1 MNEKLDRIV
10 KSYLPRLVQSVCES
24 VRIPSLYT
32 EDASG
37 FPYGLEIARAAD
49 HAMACARQLDFK
61 VVDLDGKVCWA
72 EYGSGDETVA
82 VMGHLDVVSPGE
94 GWDFEPFCG
103 SVKNGAILGRG
114 TQDDKGPLFSSLYAL
129 RAVADLGLPLSKRV
143 RIIFGMD
150 EESGKMRDVE
160 AYLKSER
167 PPLYAFTPDGAYPVV
182 NTEKGTI
189 KFTSTAILEKRSAE
203 ELSLAKI
210 SGGESVG
217 SVPAKAEAV
226 LKGKRADLERA
237 SNAIV
242 ETASRNGWKIK
253 INLGSDQLTLTAYG
267 KAAHATLPELGEN
280 AVGRLLILIRA
291 AGISGSAGKFAGFLA
306 DKIGVEADGAS
317 LGIKASH
324 GHCGALT
331 VNMAMIE
338 GDEHS
343 ITVTCGIYI
352 PAETISFDEVCG
364 TLERGFREAGGS
376 FEPFAKTAPLF
387 YAPDHPL
394 IKTLQR
400 GYRGAT
406 GKEPYLVS
414 MCGGTYSKRMPNMV
428 PYGATF
434 ENEDDRAHGA
444 NERLLI
450 TNLMESTRLMA
461 YAILEMAK

>member
-1 MNEKLDRIV
+1 MNERLDRIV

-24 VRIPSLYT
+24 VRIPSLCA

-37 FPYGLEIARAAD
+37 FPYGMEIARAAD

-61 VVDLDGKVCWA
+61 VTDLDGKICWA
-72 EYGSGDETVA
+72 DYGDGEETVA
-82 VMGHLDVVSPGE
+82 VMGHLDVVAPGE

-103 SVKNGAILGRG
+103 CVKNGAILGRG

-129 RAVADLGLPLSKRV
+129 KAVADLGIPLSKRV

-189 KFTSTAILEKRSAE
+189 KFTSTAVFETTSEEGLSLEKIA
-203 ELSLAKI
+203 
-210 SGGESVG
+210 GGESVG
-217 SVPAKAEAV
+217 SVPARAEAV
-226 LKGKRADLERA
+226 LRGEIQALER
-237 SNAIV
+237 
-242 ETASRNGWKIK
+242 TASAVAAAAKRNGWKTK
-253 INLGSDQLTLTAYG
+253 IAAASDHLTITVYG

-280 AVGRLLILIRA
+280 AVGRLLILLQA
-291 AGISGSAGKFAGFLA
+291 AEISGGAGKFVRFLA
-306 DKIGVEADGAS
+306 DKIGVEADGRS
-317 LGIKASH
+317 LGIRASH
-324 GHCGALT
+324 AHCGVLT
-331 VNMAMIE
+331 VNMAKIS

-352 PAETISFDEVCG
+352 PAETISFDSVCAA
-364 TLERGFREAGGS
+364 LEQAFSAAGGS
-376 FEPFAKTAPLF
+376 FDPFAKAAPLF
-387 YAPDHPL
+387 YSPEHPL

-400 GYRGAT
+400 GYHNAT

-461 YAILEMAK
+461 YAILEMAR

>member
-1 MNEKLDRIV
+1 MNERLDRIV

-24 VRIPSLYT
+24 VRIPSLCA

-37 FPYGLEIARAAD
+37 FPYGIEIARAAD

-61 VVDLDGKVCWA
+61 VTDLDGKICWA
-72 EYGSGDETVA
+72 DYGDGEETVA
-82 VMGHLDVVSPGE
+82 VMGHLDVVAPGE

-103 SVKNGAILGRG
+103 CVKNGAILGRG

-129 RAVADLGLPLSKRV
+129 RAVADLGVPLSKRV

-189 KFTSTAILEKRSAE
+189 KFTSTAVLETAPAK
-203 ELSLAKI
+203 ELSLVKI

-226 LKGKRADLERA
+226 LKGEIRTLER
-237 SNAIV
+237 
-242 ETASRNGWKIK
+242 TASAAAAAAKMNGWKTK
-253 INLGSDQLTLTAYG
+253 IAAASDHLTITVYG

-280 AVGRLLILIRA
+280 AVGRLLILLQA
-291 AGISGSAGKFAGFLA
+291 AEISGGAGKFVRFLA
-306 DKIGVEADGAS
+306 DKIGVEADGCS

-324 GHCGALT
+324 SHCGALT
-331 VNMAMIE
+331 VNMAKIS

-352 PAETISFDEVCG
+352 PAETISFDKVCAA
-364 TLERGFREAGGS
+364 LEQSFSAAGGS
-376 FEPFAKTAPLF
+376 FEPFAKTAPL
-387 YAPDHPL
+387 YYSPEHPL

-400 GYRGAT
+400 GYHNAT

>member
-1 MNEKLDRIV
+1 MNERLDRIV

-37 FPYGLEIARAAD
+37 FPYGIEIARAAD

-61 VVDLDGKVCWA
+61 VTDLDGKICWA
-72 EYGSGDETVA
+72 DYGDGEETVA
-82 VMGHLDVVSPGE
+82 VMGHLDVVAPGE

-103 SVKNGAILGRG
+103 CVKNGAILGRG

-129 RAVADLGLPLSKRV
+129 KAVADLGIPLSKRV

-189 KFTSTAILEKRSAE
+189 KFTSTAVFETATVKGI
-203 ELSLAKI
+203 SLAKI
-210 SGGESVG
+210 SGGESIG
-217 SVPAKAEAV
+217 SVPARAEAV
-226 LKGKRADLERA
+226 LKGEIQALER
-237 SNAIV
+237 
-242 ETASRNGWKIK
+242 TASAVAAEAKRNGWKTK
-253 INLGSDQLTLTAYG
+253 IAAAGDHLTITVHG

-280 AVGRLLILIRA
+280 AVGRLLILLSATEIN
-291 AGISGSAGKFAGFLA
+291 GGAGKFVRFLA
-306 DKIGVEADGAS
+306 DKIGVEADGCS

-324 GHCGALT
+324 AHCGALT
-331 VNMAMIE
+331 VNMAKIS

-352 PAETISFDEVCG
+352 PAETISFDSVCE
-364 TLERGFREAGGS
+364 TLEQSFSFAGGS
-376 FEPFAKTAPLF
+376 FEPFAKTAPL
-387 YAPDHPL
+387 YYSPEHPL

-400 GYRGAT
+400 GYHNAT

>member
-1 MNEKLDRIV
+1 MNERLDRIV

-37 FPYGLEIARAAD
+37 FPYGIEIARAAD

-61 VVDLDGKVCWA
+61 VTDLDGKICWA
-72 EYGSGDETVA
+72 DYGDGEETVA
-82 VMGHLDVVSPGE
+82 VMGHLDVVAPGE

-103 SVKNGAILGRG
+103 CVKNGAILGRG

-129 RAVADLGLPLSKRV
+129 KAVADLEIPLSKRV

-189 KFTSTAILEKRSAE
+189 KFTSTAVFETAPVRG
-203 ELSLAKI
+203 LSLAKI
-210 SGGESVG
+210 SGGESIG
-217 SVPAKAEAV
+217 SVPARAEAV
-226 LKGKRADLERA
+226 LKGEIQALER
-237 SNAIV
+237 
-242 ETASRNGWKIK
+242 TASAVAAEAKRNGWKTK
-253 INLGSDQLTLTAYG
+253 IAAAGDHLTITVHG

-280 AVGRLLILIRA
+280 AVGRLLILLSATEIN
-291 AGISGSAGKFAGFLA
+291 GGAGKFVRFLA
-306 DKIGVEADGAS
+306 DKIGVEADGCS

-324 GHCGALT
+324 AHCGALT
-331 VNMAMIE
+331 VNMAKIS

-352 PAETISFDEVCG
+352 PAETISFDSVCE
-364 TLERGFREAGGS
+364 TLEQSFSFAGGS
-376 FEPFAKTAPLF
+376 FEPFAKTAPL
-387 YAPDHPL
+387 YYSPEHPL

-400 GYRGAT
+400 GYHNAT

>member
-160 AYLKSER
+160 AYLKS
-167 PPLYAFTPDGAYPVV
+167 
-182 NTEKGTI
+182 
-189 KFTSTAILEKRSAE
+189 
-203 ELSLAKI
+203 
-210 SGGESVG
+210 
-217 SVPAKAEAV
+217 
-226 LKGKRADLERA
+226 
-237 SNAIV
+237 
-242 ETASRNGWKIK
+242 
-253 INLGSDQLTLTAYG
+253 
-267 KAAHATLPELGEN
+267 
-280 AVGRLLILIRA
+280 
-291 AGISGSAGKFAGFLA
+291 
-306 DKIGVEADGAS
+306 
-317 LGIKASH
+317 
-324 GHCGALT
+324 
-331 VNMAMIE
+331 
-338 GDEHS
+338 
-343 ITVTCGIYI
+343 
-352 PAETISFDEVCG
+352 
-364 TLERGFREAGGS
+364 
-376 FEPFAKTAPLF
+376 
-387 YAPDHPL
+387 
-394 IKTLQR
+394 
-400 GYRGAT
+400 
-406 GKEPYLVS
+406 
-414 MCGGTYSKRMPNMV
+414 
-428 PYGATF
+428 
-434 ENEDDRAHGA
+434 
-444 NERLLI
+444 
-450 TNLMESTRLMA
+450 
-461 YAILEMAK
+461 